1 MVRYAVVAC
10 VVLLVLGFSTSVTT
24 AEEITVGIQVSPS
37 TINVD
42 QKGVWV
48 TVHADIPLGLVVKAG
63 LKLNGEVVW
72 YTTKSDAR
80 GDLVAKFRVG
90 DVLEIVAVPSATL
103 TLTGTTITGDSFS
116 GTDTV
121 RVVDPSDKKK

>member
-1 MVRYAVVAC
+1 MVRYAVVVWVA
-10 VVLLVLGFSTSVTT
+10 LLVLGFSTSVTT
-24 AEEITVGIQVSPS
+24 AEEIGIQVSPS

-48 TVHADIPLGLVVKAG
+48 TVHADIPLDVVDEDS
-63 LKLNGEVVW
+63 LKLNGVEVW
-72 YTTKSDAR
+72 YTKSDAR

-90 DVLEIVAVPSATL
+90 DVLEIVAGRSATL
-103 TLTGTTITGDSFS
+103 TLTGTTITGVSFS